1 MAAQLLWPLHSSL
14 VMIQWAIDHYSS
26 MFPAGFGDVFVYLCV
41 RVVCLCEPT
50 CVMWAGGQ

>member
-26 MFPAGFGDVFVYLCV
+26 MFPAGFGDVFVCSCV
-41 RVVCLCEPT
+41 RVVCLHEPT
-50 CVMWAGGQ
+50 RVLWARGQ